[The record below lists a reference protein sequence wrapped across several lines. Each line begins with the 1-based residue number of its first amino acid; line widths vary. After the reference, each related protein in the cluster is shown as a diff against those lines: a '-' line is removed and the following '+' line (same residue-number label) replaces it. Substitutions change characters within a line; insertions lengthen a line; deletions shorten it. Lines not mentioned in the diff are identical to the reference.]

1 MWRLPLSTSKPST
14 VPRFKLLVAMSRGGD
29 YADVVWEFADVIS
42 GTRATTAAGGKL
54 SAYRTRIGG
63 ISVTVP
69 TGVGDYRSALGC
81 DMPASK

>member
-1 MWRLPLSTSKPST
+1 MAWKALSATGPFGGVTELAEFLQYPVHMVPLHFNHT
-14 VPRFKLLVAMSRGGD
+14 VLH
-29 YADVVWEFADVIS
+29 
-42 GTRATTAAGGKL
+42 RATTAAGGKL

-63 ISVTVP
+63 TSVTVP